1 MIELA
6 PHHKYGLPLPN
17 PVLIGSGFGGYGEAY
32 QRLIDLTAFGAVVT
46 NPITLRPR
54 RSPSRSRLAET
65 KAGFILDSR
74 QENPGVRKVIQQ
86 YRKIWG
92 RSDVAV
98 IAHLPADEPN
108 DLRRTAGA
116 LAGTES
122 VEAIELGVPSS
133 AAPADIKRWIT
144 AIGEGCMLP
153 LLVKLP
159 LAGVI
164 EMAEIVAAT
173 AADALVIAGPPV
185 GAALSPRTGEIVTG
199 YMYGPATHSL
209 ILDALLTIKGLVSL
223 PLIAAGGI
231 HSKADVQAFL
241 QAGASAVQL
250 DSLLFVDP
258 QAGYEIAAAFK

>member
-6 PHHKYGLPLPN
+6 PNHKYGLPLPN
-17 PVLIGSGFGGYGEAY
+17 PVLIGSGFGGYGNTY
-32 QRLIDLTAFGAVVT
+32 QRLIDLAAFGALVT

-54 RSPSRSRLAET
+54 RRPASPRLVET
-65 KAGFILDSR
+65 KAGFILDAGR
-74 QENPGVRKVIQQ
+74 QNPGVRKVIQQ
-86 YRKIWG
+86 YRKIWA
-92 RSDVAV
+92 RSGVAIV
-98 IAHLPADEPN
+98 AHLPADEPD

-122 VEAIELGVPSS
+122 IAAIELGLPPG
-133 AAPADIKRWIT
+133 ALPADIERWIS
-144 AIGEGCMLP
+144 AVGEGCMLP

-159 LAGVI
+159 LESAT
-164 EMAEIVAAT
+164 EMAEIVAT
-173 AADALVIAGPPV
+173 TPADALVIAGPPV
-185 GAALSPRTGEIVTG
+185 GAALSPQTGEFVTG

-209 ILDALLTIKGLVSL
+209 ILDALLAIKGLVNL
-223 PLIAAGGI
+223 PLIATGGI

-258 QAGYEIAAAFK
+258 QAGYEMATAFE